1 MLWNT
6 NITLLWAVS
15 RRKSS
20 SQELENREKTP
31 DRNESHHCVSPQCHF
46 SVCVTVWMDVFP
58 VGVCFL
64 LRLRNTGNKF
74 CQLSLREEGS
84 GLEERNRLWG
94 TERWHERAGFV
105 LMCSLF
111 SAKPTRWASTAGEGV
126 FTSAWGRVFI
136 VVRAVISLLFWFGE
150 DNFLQIFYKRL
161 FDASLHTLCGNT
173 SEKTSSQKLSP

>member
-1 MLWNT
+1 MS
-6 NITLLWAVS
+6 LL
-15 RRKSS
+15 
-20 SQELENREKTP
+20 
-31 DRNESHHCVSPQCHF
+31 C
-46 SVCVTVWMDVFP
+46 VCVTVWMDVFP

-111 SAKPTRWASTAGEGV
+111 SAKQTRWASTAGEGGV
-126 FTSAWGRVFI
+126 YVCVRKGFYCRKGRYFT
-136 VVRAVISLLFWFGE
+136 VILVWWRQFFA
-150 DNFLQIFYKRL
+150 NFLQAAIWCVITHSLWKHQWENIISETVSLIQFLKKKKRP
-161 FDASLHTLCGNT
+161 
-173 SEKTSSQKLSP
+173 SQWFPKWGTGP